1 MYESFYGFKEKPF
14 DLHPD
19 PDYLYMSRVHENTYV
34 HLEYA
39 ILQNKGFVVVT
50 GEIGSGKTTLLNYL
64 LNQISGNL
72 QVGLV
77 NNTNILPSEFLKII
91 CKEFELD
98 PRTSDKAELIDIFSG
113 FLIEQFAAGERVVL
127 IIDEAQNLTNDTME
141 EIRMLSNI
149 ETEKHHLIQII
160 LVGQPELRFKLQQ
173 SNLKQFAQ
181 RVTVHC
187 HLKGLEKDEVKEY
200 VEHRL
205 EVGGSERI
213 DIFDPETIEKISDY
227 SLGIPRLIDIL
238 CDSALVYK
246 IADGLETISTAILDN
261 VYEELKALGTFT
273 DYDVKPSANPPT
285 TKPSSV
291 VSSGGEDFRIQLLEN
306 KVQLLE
312 DKTGG
317 LKDKLELLLE
327 KRIERDDIVI
337 ELLKMLK
344 DNLDRRGQ
352 LLAKLNPADNPDFG
366 PDDAAHAGDGKAVAL
381 SKVSSLEKHIH
392 KKS

>member
-19 PDYLYMSRVHENTYV
+19 PDYLYMSRVHENTYT

-39 ILQNKGFVVVT
+39 IVENKGFVVVA
-50 GEIGSGKTTLLNYL
+50 GEIGSGKTTLTNYL
-64 LNQISGNL
+64 LNKIGEEI

-77 NNTNILPSEFLKII
+77 NNTNILPAEFLKMV

-98 PRTSDKAELIDIFSG
+98 PKTNDKAELIDIFSG
-113 FLIEQFAAGERVVL
+113 YLIDQFAAGERVVL

-160 LVGQPELRFKLQQ
+160 LVGQPELKFKLQQ

-187 HLKGLEKDEVKEY
+187 HLKGLEKDEVSEY
-200 VEHRL
+200 INHRL
-205 EVGGSERI
+205 EVGGGKRFN
-213 DIFDPETIEKISDY
+213 IFKKETIERIAEY
-227 SLGIPRLIDIL
+227 SRGIPRLINVL
-238 CDSALVYK
+238 CDSALVYGF
-246 IADGLETISTAILDN
+246 ADELQTIDTDILEN

-273 DYDVKPSANPPT
+273 DYDSKPSADPSPP
-285 TKPSSV
+285 KSAIIGPAAH
-291 VSSGGEDFRIQLLEN
+291 DPRIEFLEG
-306 KVQLLE
+306 KVQLLD
-312 DKTGG
+312 DKINT
-317 LKDKLELLLE
+317 LKDRLDFLSD

-344 DNLDRRGQ
+344 TNLNSRNHLMATLNRTDND
-352 LLAKLNPADNPDFG
+352 PEMSDNVD
-366 PDDAAHAGDGKAVAL
+366 HAGGGKTDSHA
-381 SKVSSLEKHIH
+381 KVSSLEKHKQ

>member
-39 ILQNKGFVVVT
+39 ILENKGFVVVT

-64 LNQISGNL
+64 LNKIGAGI

-77 NNTNILPSEFLKII
+77 NNTNILPAEFLKMV

-113 FLIEQFAAGERVVL
+113 YLIDRFAAGQRVVL

-187 HLKGLEKDEVKEY
+187 HLKGLEKDEVAEY
-200 VEHRL
+200 IRHRL
-205 EVGGSERI
+205 EVGGGERF
-213 DIFDPETIEKISDY
+213 DIFDAQTIEKIADY
-227 SLGIPRLIDIL
+227 SRGIPRLINIL
-238 CDSALVYK
+238 CDSALVYGF
-246 IADGLETISTAILDN
+246 ADELETISTPILND

-273 DYDVKPSANPPT
+273 DYDAKPSANPPAPKT
-285 TKPSSV
+285 SSAV
-291 VSSGGEDFRIQLLEN
+291 FPAFEDPRIQLLEG
-306 KVQLLE
+306 KVQLLG
-312 DKTGG
+312 DKINDVKG
-317 LKDKLELLLE
+317 KLEILIDR
-327 KRIERDDIVI
+327 RIERDDIVI
-337 ELLKMLK
+337 ELLKLLR
-344 DNLDRRGQ
+344 DNLDSRNQ
-352 LLAKLNPADNPDFG
+352 FVAKLNPADNPDFL
-366 PDDAAHAGDGKAVAL
+366 PDGANHAGGEGAVGL
-381 SKVSSLEKHIH
+381 SKVSSLEEHI
-392 KKS
+392 KKKT

>member
-77 NNTNILPSEFLKII
+77 NNTNILPSEFLKMV

-205 EVGGSERI
+205 EVGGSERF

>member
-77 NNTNILPSEFLKII
+77 NNTNILPSEFLKMV

-205 EVGGSERI
+205 EVGGSERF

-227 SLGIPRLIDIL
+227 SRGIPRLINIL
-238 CDSALVYK
+238 CDSALVYGF
-246 IADGLETISTAILDN
+246 ADGLETISTAILDN

-312 DKTGG
+312 DKTGS